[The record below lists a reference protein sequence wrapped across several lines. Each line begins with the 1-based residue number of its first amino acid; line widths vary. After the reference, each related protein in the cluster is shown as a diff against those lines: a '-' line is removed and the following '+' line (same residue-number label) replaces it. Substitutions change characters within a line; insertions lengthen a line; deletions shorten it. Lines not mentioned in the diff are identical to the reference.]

1 MLNHAR
7 LRDVPGVVAR
17 APPMRYNFIRISSG
31 NPVASFADL
40 PHTEPA
46 RAARFFLP
54 AAIAIAIVIVAGFSV
69 QLAMGR
75 SSFSSPLLV
84 HAHAVVFMGWVAL
97 YLLQNIFATT
107 GSMTLHRRLGWIGAV
122 WIAPMV
128 MLGCMVT
135 VAMVRRGHVPFFF
148 QPAHFLIFDPLAVF
162 TFAGLAASAILLR
175 RQTEWHRRPDRHFC
189 SAKSLISLEIA
200 PTGEYFPD
208 DGGLG
213 KGGFHACRSQSR

>member
-1 MLNHAR
+1 MFRRCCSRTAY
-7 LRDVPGVVAR
+7 GVH
-17 APPMRYNFIRISSG
+17 FIRISSG

-46 RAARFFLP
+46 RADRFFLP
-54 AAIAIAIVIVAGFSV
+54 AAIAMAIVIVAGFSV